1 MRYWTAGESHG
12 KGILAFLD
20 GFPAGLRVDQGL
32 IDSELR
38 RRQGGYGRGGRQS
51 IEEDRAELL
60 TGIWRGETTGAPIAI
75 WVNNRDY
82 KIDEMPDIYYPRPGH
97 ADLAGSQKFRSP
109 IRPILERSSAR
120 ETAGRVAAGALARQL
135 LQQFNIQIVG
145 FVRSLDTLE
154 LIGTTQTVKRIGPG
168 QSKKCNGP
176 IDKDE
181 VTKQNCLVDKDNS
194 VNKGVSV
201 DRVCSVNSV
210 NNDSSVDKN
219 EMTEPN
225 CRVEKGQLSD
235 WDRLTPDELVFRRN
249 QSVIYSLQPD
259 RDEEARQLID
269 EYGREGDTLGGI
281 VEIRAYNI
289 PVGLGSHTQWDEKL
303 DGRLAQAVLSVQA
316 IKGVEFGLGFETA
329 RLPGSSVHDPIGFES
344 EHGFVRPSNNA
355 GGIEGG
361 MSNGMPIIIRAAMKP
376 IPTLRRP
383 LPSVHL
389 QTKEPK
395 PAEYERSDVCAV
407 PAASVVLE
415 NVVALELTRAF
426 LAKFS
431 GDSLAEV
438 RERFDLTPKF

>member
-1 MRYWTAGESHG
+1 MEMRYWTAGESHG

-38 RRQGGYGRGGRQS
+38 RRQGGYGRGERQS

-75 WVNNRDY
+75 GVNNRDY

-97 ADLAGSQKFRSP
+97 ADLAGAQKFRSP

-135 LQQFNIQIVG
+135 LQQFNIHIVG
-145 FVRSLDTLE
+145 FVRSIDTLE
-154 LIGTTQTVKRIGPG
+154 WVGTAETVKPIGPG
-168 QSKKCNGP
+168 QS
-176 IDKDE
+176 I
-181 VTKQNCLVDKDNS
+181 
-194 VNKGVSV
+194 
-201 DRVCSVNSV
+201 
-210 NNDSSVDKN
+210 
-219 EMTEPN
+219 
-225 CRVEKGQLSD
+225 D

-249 QSVIYSLQPD
+249 QSVVYSLQPD